1 MKRGTTRGDHH
12 KRVLGHHIGP
22 LHRKRDQH
30 PTRIDDVDPIT
41 IPVPTPLHELQLLPE
56 QRMGSMSHP
65 HPNGI
70 GRTIG
75 IRRTRRS
82 CPTPDPR
89 PLNTHLRAL
98 TKRAYGFHSP
108 MEARYAAKSA
118 ELAVTDRTIKRWV
131 RSYRQ
136 LGVAG
141 PGRIPPVLP
150 AAWLEPLRAP
160 ALAASAPTPAKG
172 TIG

>member
-1 MKRGTTRGDHH
+1 MAARAEHVRE
-12 KRVLGHHIGP
+12 VLTGYRSGHSELAQPGEP
-22 LHRKRDQH
+22 RPEFD
-30 PTRIDDVDPIT
+30 
-41 IPVPTPLHELQLLPE
+41 LQL
-56 QRMGSMSHP
+56 
-65 HPNGI
+65 
-70 GRTIG
+70 
-75 IRRTRRS
+75 
-82 CPTPDPR
+82 
-89 PLNTHLRAL
+89 
-98 TKRAYGFHSP
+98 P

-118 ELAVTDRTIKRWV
+118 ELAVTDRTIKRRV